1 LVIPLIQRIVGVNVR
16 VIDPAPAVAKQ
27 ARRLLEARGL
37 RKESRS
43 RGDIKFYTSGD
54 PDALRSILPL
64 LMGESG
70 KVEGVDWSADHVV
83 ARSGAVG

>member
-1 LVIPLIQRIVGVNVR
+1 
-16 VIDPAPAVAKQ
+16 
-27 ARRLLEARGL
+27 LLEARGL

-64 LMGESG
+64 LLGESG
-70 KVEGVDWSADHVV
+70 AALSGEAVSKCKVYRVDWLDDT
-83 ARSGAVG
+83 RIK